1 MCADTSFLSQSTLNL
16 HEEVMKS
23 ILFLITLTT
32 IGTSLQAQTSSMPP
46 TNPVVS
52 AMKNEWT
59 QVAGYIAKAA
69 DQMPEADYAFKP
81 TPTVRTFGE
90 LIGHLAGSQNLICSS
105 ALGETPKATEDDIEK
120 NVKTK
125 SGLVAALRAST
136 DFCARAYAQSDAAMS
151 GATKLFGS
159 DATRFA
165 ALARNTI
172 HDGEHYGNI
181 VTYMRIKGMVP
192 PSSQPRTQ

>member
-1 MCADTSFLSQSTLNL
+1 MRMSLILLALGATASISSAQSTT
-16 HEEVMKS
+16 K
-23 ILFLITLTT
+23 
-32 IGTSLQAQTSSMPP
+32 AD
-46 TNPVVS
+46 PVVS
-52 AMKNEWT
+52 SMRSEW
-59 QVAGYIAKAA
+59 QELAGYLAKAA

-90 LIGHLAGSQNLICSS
+90 LIGHLAGSQNMICSS

-136 DFCARAYAQSDAAMS
+136 DFCKRAYSQSDAAMS